1 MSKTDSVTIQ
11 MKELLDEINKEIEQ
25 AVDAALLDVPKATA
39 QLLRSTSP
47 KGSPH
52 LRGYAEGWTTKK
64 GRGEV
69 IVYNKTNWQLTHL
82 LEDGHVVR
90 NKKGTY
96 GRARAIKH
104 IEPAEKQAAE
114 DFYVRISR
122 GIK

>member
-1 MSKTDSVTIQ
+1 MSKTESVSVQ

-25 AVDAALLDVPKATA
+25 AVESALVDVPRATA
-39 QLLRSTSP
+39 QLLRNTSP

-52 LRGYAEGWTTKK
+52 LRRYAEGWTTKK
-64 GRGEV
+64 GVGEV

-82 LEDGHVVR
+82 LENGHVIV

-96 GRARAIKH
+96 GRTHPIKH
-104 IEPAEKQAAE
+104 IEPAEQQAAE
-114 DFYVRISR
+114 DFYTRISR